1 MATAISRI
9 IAATDNV
16 LQNKPGENAVGGV
29 GAPPNAAAAPKP
41 GATTVASGL
50 CAALNTF
57 YAEQAKASGFIP
69 DIYEIIFADPIIENA
84 SIVPPGPLDKSLAG
98 GSVTATAAGQLLGE
112 KQSMSPTVRQ
122 KSATAGQQIVQ
133 FIDTVIRSSSYITA
147 QQKVIWNSDT
157 NEWNNNGNPQ
167 RFAWFSISCDAQPLK
182 YDPKQNDFAYR
193 MVYTV
198 APYQTPVASEY
209 FESGAFRGVH
219 KVFNYWFTG
228 QNTQVLQYEQE
239 FNKLW
244 SQAITGYSTAENTKQ
259 SVNSRE
265 LWKKRVMPASG
276 QARQGGDG
284 KTFEPGANAADYLYS
299 VDQANI
305 RLVVLGDP
313 AWIPSP
319 KAMQPGKF
327 VSAPFEAD
335 GTINAKASGAY
346 FEFAWNQPQDYNLS
360 TGIMDTGKNNYFAD
374 RSQGKAGLAQEA
386 VTYQA
391 THCKSTFR
399 AGKFTQELK
408 GIWVTDTAPV
418 NTTDAGR
425 NTGAPTAPTQPSGV
439 GDRII
444 SATGVVSPGSRIIQ
458 STSKILQAGAAL
470 AVPKALESKAR
481 EAITDVVKSISGAQ
495 PVPAKPP
502 SIDGDGVEPNTEL
515 QPPPVLPGEPVV
527 GGPIANNNTLEVE
540 LLPTPSPTPPQGI
553 VDDDQGT

>member
-1 MATAISRI
+1 MATAIPRI
-9 IAATDNV
+9 ISATDNV
-16 LQNKPGENAVGGV
+16 PQTKPGESAVGGV

-41 GATTVASGL
+41 GATTVGSGL

-57 YAEQAKASGFIP
+57 YAEQAKKSGFIP
-69 DIYEIIFADPIIENA
+69 DVYEIKFADPILENA
-84 SIVPPGPLDKSLAG
+84 SVVPPGPLDKSMAG
-98 GSVTATAAGQLLGE
+98 GTVTATAADQLLSE

-147 QQKVIWNSDT
+147 QQKVTWNSET
-157 NEWNNNGNPQ
+157 NAWDNNGPSPQ
-167 RFAWFSISCDAQPLK
+167 RFAWFSVSCEAQPLQ
-182 YDPKQNDFAYR
+182 YDPKQNDFAYK
-193 MVYTV
+193 MIYTV

-209 FESGAFRGVH
+209 FESGASRGVH

-244 SQAITGYSTAENTKQ
+244 SQAITSDAATAAAGKQ
-259 SVNSRE
+259 SINSRE

-299 VDQANI
+299 VDLANI
-305 RLVVLGDP
+305 RLVIMGDP

-327 VSAPFEAD
+327 VTAPFEAD

-346 FEFAWNQPQDYNLS
+346 FEFAWNQPRDYDLN
-360 TGIMDTGKNNYFAD
+360 TGLMDPGKNNYFVD
-374 RSQGKAGLAQEA
+374 RAQGKAGLAQEA

-391 THCKSTFR
+391 TNCKSTFR
-399 AGKFTQELK
+399 GGKFTQELK
-408 GIWVTDTAPV
+408 GIWVTDTAPTK
-418 NTTDAGR
+418 TTDTGR
-425 NTGAPTAPTQPSGV
+425 NTTPPTTTAKTSGV

-444 SATGVVSPGSRIIQ
+444 AATGGVLPTNQIIQ
-458 STSKILQAGAAL
+458 STSRVLQAGAAS
-470 AVPKALESKAR
+470 AVPAAEEYA
-481 EAITDVVKSISGAQ
+481 APAPTTNVITSISGAQ
-495 PVPAKPP
+495 PLPAKPA
-502 SIDGDGVEPNTEL
+502 SIDGADIPTTQF
-515 QPPPVLPGEPVV
+515 QPPPTLRGNPTGGADGLDLSPAPDPNPSQGVV
-527 GGPIANNNTLEVE
+527 N
-540 LLPTPSPTPPQGI
+540 
-553 VDDDQGT
+553 DDQGT

>member
-1 MATAISRI
+1 MATAIPRI
-9 IAATDNV
+9 ISATDKV
-16 LQNKPGENAVGGV
+16 PQTKPGESAVGGV

-41 GATTVASGL
+41 GATTLGSGL

-57 YAEQAKASGFIP
+57 YAEQAKSSGFIP
-69 DIYEIIFADPIIENA
+69 DVYEIKFADPILENA
-84 SIVPPGPLDKSLAG
+84 SIVPPGPLDKSMAG
-98 GSVTATAAGQLLGE
+98 GSVTATAADQLLSE

-147 QQKVIWNSDT
+147 QQKVIWNSET
-157 NEWNNNGNPQ
+157 NTWDPNGPSPQ
-167 RFAWFSISCDAQPLK
+167 RFAWFSVSCDAQPLK
-182 YDPKQNDFAYR
+182 YDPKQNDFAYK
-193 MVYTV
+193 MIYTV

-209 FESGAFRGVH
+209 FDSGASRGVH

-228 QNTQVLQYEQE
+228 QNTQILQYEQE

-244 SQAITGYSTAENTKQ
+244 SQAITSYSTAEDLKQ

-265 LWKKRVMPASG
+265 LWKKRTMPASG

-305 RLVVLGDP
+305 RLVIMGDP

-346 FEFAWNQPQDYNLS
+346 FEFAWNQPRDYDLN
-360 TGIMDTGKNNYFAD
+360 TGLMDPGKNNYFAD

-391 THCKSTFR
+391 THCKSTFKG
-399 AGKFTQELK
+399 GKFTQELK
-408 GIWVTDTAPV
+408 GIWVTDTAPTK
-418 NTTDAGR
+418 TTDTGR
-425 NTGAPTAPTQPSGV
+425 NTTPPTVPAKTSGV

-444 SATGVVSPGSRIIQ
+444 AATGGVLPTNQIIQ
-458 STSKILQAGAAL
+458 STSKVLQAGAASV
-470 AVPKALESKAR
+470 VPANAEYTAP
-481 EAITDVVKSISGAQ
+481 APTTNVITSISGAQ
-495 PVPAKPP
+495 PLPAKPA
-502 SIDGDGVEPNTEL
+502 SVDGADIPTTQF
-515 QPPPVLPGEPVV
+515 QPPPVLSGKPGENRL
-527 GGPIANNNTLEVE
+527 GGFDL
-540 LLPTPSPTPPQGI
+540 SPTPPQG
-553 VDDDQGT
+553 VVNDDQGT

>member
-1 MATAISRI
+1 MATAIPRI
-9 IAATDNV
+9 ISATDKV
-16 LQNKPGENAVGGV
+16 PQTKPGESAVGGV
-29 GAPPNAAAAPKP
+29 GAPPKADAAPKP
-41 GATTVASGL
+41 GATTLGSGL
-50 CAALNTF
+50 CAALNAF
-57 YAEQAKASGFIP
+57 YAEQAKSSGFIP
-69 DIYEIIFADPIIENA
+69 DVYEIKFADPILENA
-84 SIVPPGPLDKSLAG
+84 SIVPPGPLDKSMAG
-98 GSVTATAAGQLLGE
+98 GSVTATAADQLLSE

-147 QQKVIWNSDT
+147 QQKVIWNSET
-157 NEWNNNGNPQ
+157 NTWDPNGPSPQ
-167 RFAWFSISCDAQPLK
+167 RFAWFSVSCDAQPLK
-182 YDPKQNDFAYR
+182 YDPKQNDFAYK
-193 MVYTV
+193 MIYTV

-209 FESGAFRGVH
+209 FDSGASRGVH

-228 QNTQVLQYEQE
+228 QNTQILQYEQE

-244 SQAITGYSTAENTKQ
+244 SQAITSYSTAEDLKQ

-265 LWKKRVMPASG
+265 LWKKRTMPASG

-305 RLVVLGDP
+305 RLVIMGDP

-346 FEFAWNQPQDYNLS
+346 FEFAWNQPRDYDLN
-360 TGIMDTGKNNYFAD
+360 TGLMDPGKNNYFAD

-399 AGKFTQELK
+399 GGKFTQELK
-408 GIWVTDTAPV
+408 GIWVTDTAPTK
-418 NTTDAGR
+418 TTDTGR
-425 NTGAPTAPTQPSGV
+425 NTTPPTVPAKTSGV

-444 SATGVVSPGSRIIQ
+444 AATGGALPTNQIIQ
-458 STSKILQAGAAL
+458 STSKVLQAGAASV
-470 AVPKALESKAR
+470 VPANAEYTAP
-481 EAITDVVKSISGAQ
+481 APTINVITSISGAQ
-495 PVPAKPP
+495 PLPAKSP
-502 SIDGDGVEPNTEL
+502 SIDGADIPTTQF
-515 QPPPVLPGEPVV
+515 QPPPVLSGKPGENRLGGFDLSPDPSQGVV
-527 GGPIANNNTLEVE
+527 N
-540 LLPTPSPTPPQGI
+540 
-553 VDDDQGT
+553 DDQGT

>member
-1 MATAISRI
+1 MATAIPRI
-9 IAATDNV
+9 ISATDKV
-16 LQNKPGENAVGGV
+16 TQTKPGESAVGGV

-41 GATTVASGL
+41 GATTLGSGL

-57 YAEQAKASGFIP
+57 YAEQAKSSGFIP
-69 DIYEIIFADPIIENA
+69 DVYEIKFADPILENA
-84 SIVPPGPLDKSLAG
+84 SIVPPGPLDKSMAG
-98 GSVTATAAGQLLGE
+98 GSVTATAADQLLSE

-147 QQKVIWNSDT
+147 QQKVIWNSET
-157 NEWNNNGNPQ
+157 NTWDPNGPSPQ
-167 RFAWFSISCDAQPLK
+167 RFAWFSVSCDAQPLK
-182 YDPKQNDFAYR
+182 YDPKQNDFAYK
-193 MVYTV
+193 MIYTV

-209 FESGAFRGVH
+209 FDSGASRGVH

-228 QNTQVLQYEQE
+228 QNTQILQYEQE

-244 SQAITGYSTAENTKQ
+244 SQAITSYSTAEDLKQ

-265 LWKKRVMPASG
+265 LWKKRTMPASG

-305 RLVVLGDP
+305 RLVIMGDP

-346 FEFAWNQPQDYNLS
+346 FEFAWNQPRDYDLN
-360 TGIMDTGKNNYFAD
+360 TGLMDPGKNNYFAD

-391 THCKSTFR
+391 THCKSTFKG
-399 AGKFTQELK
+399 GKFTQELK
-408 GIWVTDTAPV
+408 GIWVTDTAPTK
-418 NTTDAGR
+418 TTDTGR
-425 NTGAPTAPTQPSGV
+425 NTTPPTAPAKTSGV

-444 SATGVVSPGSRIIQ
+444 AATGGVLPTNQIIQ
-458 STSKILQAGAAL
+458 STSKVLQAGAASV
-470 AVPKALESKAR
+470 VPANAEYTAP
-481 EAITDVVKSISGAQ
+481 APTTNVITSISGAQ
-495 PVPAKPP
+495 PLPAKPA
-502 SIDGDGVEPNTEL
+502 SVDGADIPTTQF
-515 QPPPVLPGEPVV
+515 QPPPVLSGKPGENRL
-527 GGPIANNNTLEVE
+527 GGVDL
-540 LLPTPSPTPPQGI
+540 SPTPPQG
-553 VDDDQGT
+553 VVNDDQGT

>member
-1 MATAISRI
+1 MATTAIPRI
-9 IAATDNV
+9 ISATDKV
-16 LQNKPGENAVGGV
+16 PQTKPGENAVGGV
-29 GAPPNAAAAPKP
+29 GAPPTAAAAPRP
-41 GATTVASGL
+41 GATTVGSGL

-69 DIYEIIFADPIIENA
+69 DVYEIKFADPILENA
-84 SIVPPGPLDKSLAG
+84 SVVPPGPLDKSMAG
-98 GSVTATAAGQLLGE
+98 GTANATAADQLLSE
-112 KQSMSPTVRQ
+112 KQNMSPTVRQ

-147 QQKVIWNSDT
+147 QQKVTWNPDT
-157 NEWNNNGNPQ
+157 NAWENNGPSPQ
-167 RFAWFSISCDAQPLK
+167 RFAWFSVSCEAQPLQ
-182 YDPKQNDFAYR
+182 YDPKQNDFAYK
-193 MVYTV
+193 MIYTI

-209 FESGAFRGVH
+209 FDSGASRGVH

-228 QNTQVLQYEQE
+228 QNTQVIQYEQE

-244 SQAITGYSTAENTKQ
+244 SQAITSYSTALDTKQ

-299 VDQANI
+299 VDQATI
-305 RLVVLGDP
+305 RLIIMGDP

-346 FEFAWNQPQDYNLS
+346 FEFAWNQPRDYDLN
-360 TGIMDTGKNNYFAD
+360 TGLMDPGKNNYFAD

-391 THCKSTFR
+391 THCTSTFKG
-399 AGKFTQELK
+399 GKFTQELK
-408 GIWVTDTAPV
+408 GIWVTETTPTK
-418 NTTDAGR
+418 TTDTGR
-425 NTGAPTAPTQPSGV
+425 NTNPATTTAKTSSV
-439 GDRII
+439 SDRII
-444 SATGVVSPGSRIIQ
+444 AATNGALPANRIIQ
-458 STSKILQAGAAL
+458 STSKVLQAGAAS
-470 AVPKALESKAR
+470 AVPATTEYTAP
-481 EAITDVVKSISGAQ
+481 APTTDVITSISGAQ
-495 PVPAKPP
+495 PLPAKPA
-502 SIDGDGVEPNTEL
+502 SVDGADLPTTEF
-515 QPPPVLPGEPVV
+515 QPPPVLSGKPGENGL
-527 GGPIANNNTLEVE
+527 GGFDLSPAPDPN
-540 LLPTPSPTPPQGI
+540 PSQGI
-553 VDDDQGT
+553 VNDDQGT

>member
-1 MATAISRI
+1 MATAIPRI
-9 IAATDNV
+9 ISATDKV
-16 LQNKPGENAVGGV
+16 PQTKPGESAVGGV
-29 GAPPNAAAAPKP
+29 GAPPKADAAPKP
-41 GATTVASGL
+41 GATTLGSGL

-57 YAEQAKASGFIP
+57 YAEQAKSSGFIP
-69 DIYEIIFADPIIENA
+69 DVYEIKFADPILENA
-84 SIVPPGPLDKSLAG
+84 SIVPPGPLDKSMAG
-98 GSVTATAAGQLLGE
+98 GSVTATAADQLLSE

-147 QQKVIWNSDT
+147 QQKVIWNSET
-157 NEWNNNGNPQ
+157 NTWDPNGPSPQ
-167 RFAWFSISCDAQPLK
+167 RFAWFSVSCDAQPLK
-182 YDPKQNDFAYR
+182 YDPKQNDFAYK
-193 MVYTV
+193 MIYTV

-209 FESGAFRGVH
+209 FDSGASRGVH

-228 QNTQVLQYEQE
+228 QNTQILQYEQE

-244 SQAITGYSTAENTKQ
+244 SQAITSYSTAEDLKQ

-265 LWKKRVMPASG
+265 LWKKRTMPASG

-305 RLVVLGDP
+305 RLVIMGDP

-346 FEFAWNQPQDYNLS
+346 FEFAWNQPRDYDLN
-360 TGIMDTGKNNYFAD
+360 TGLMDPGKNNYFAD

-399 AGKFTQELK
+399 GGKFTQELK
-408 GIWVTDTAPV
+408 GIWVTDTAPTK
-418 NTTDAGR
+418 TTDTGR
-425 NTGAPTAPTQPSGV
+425 NTTPPTVPAKTSGV

-444 SATGVVSPGSRIIQ
+444 AATGGALPTNQIIQ
-458 STSKILQAGAAL
+458 STSKVLQAGAASV
-470 AVPKALESKAR
+470 VPANAEYTAP
-481 EAITDVVKSISGAQ
+481 APTTNVITSISGAQ
-495 PVPAKPP
+495 PLPAKPA
-502 SIDGDGVEPNTEL
+502 SVEGVDIPTTQF
-515 QPPPVLPGEPVV
+515 QPPPVLSGKPGENRLGGFDLSPDPSQGVV
-527 GGPIANNNTLEVE
+527 N
-540 LLPTPSPTPPQGI
+540 
-553 VDDDQGT
+553 DDQGT

>member
-1 MATAISRI
+1 MATAIPRI
-9 IAATDNV
+9 ISATDKV
-16 LQNKPGENAVGGV
+16 PQTKPGESAVGGV

-41 GATTVASGL
+41 GATTLGSGL
-50 CAALNTF
+50 CAALNAH
-57 YAEQAKASGFIP
+57 YAEQAKIRGSIP
-69 DIYEIIFADPIIENA
+69 DVYEIKFADPILENA
-84 SIVPPGPLDKSLAG
+84 SIVPPGPLDKSMAG
-98 GSVTATAAGQLLGE
+98 GSVTATAADQLLSE

-147 QQKVIWNSDT
+147 QQKVIWNSET
-157 NEWNNNGNPQ
+157 NTWDPNGPSPQ
-167 RFAWFSISCDAQPLK
+167 RFAWFSVSCDAQPLK
-182 YDPKQNDFAYR
+182 YDPKQNDFAYK
-193 MVYTV
+193 MIYTV

-209 FESGAFRGVH
+209 FDSGASRGVH

-228 QNTQVLQYEQE
+228 QNTQILQYEQE

-244 SQAITGYSTAENTKQ
+244 SQAITSYSTAEDTKQ

-265 LWKKRVMPASG
+265 LWKKRTMPASG

-305 RLVVLGDP
+305 RLVIMGDP

-346 FEFAWNQPQDYNLS
+346 FEFAWNQPRDYDLN
-360 TGIMDTGKNNYFAD
+360 TGLMDPGKNNYFAD

-391 THCKSTFR
+391 THCKSTFKG
-399 AGKFTQELK
+399 GKFTQELK
-408 GIWVTDTAPV
+408 GIWVTDTAPTK
-418 NTTDAGR
+418 TTDTGR
-425 NTGAPTAPTQPSGV
+425 NTTPPTTPAKTSGV

-444 SATGVVSPGSRIIQ
+444 AATGGVLPTNQIIQ
-458 STSKILQAGAAL
+458 STSKVLQAGAASV
-470 AVPKALESKAR
+470 VPANAEYTAP
-481 EAITDVVKSISGAQ
+481 APTTNVITSISGAQ
-495 PVPAKPP
+495 PLPAKPA
-502 SIDGDGVEPNTEL
+502 SIDGADVPTTQF
-515 QPPPVLPGEPVV
+515 QPPPVLSGKPGENRL
-527 GGPIANNNTLEVE
+527 GGFDL
-540 LLPTPSPTPPQGI
+540 SPDPPQG
-553 VDDDQGT
+553 VVNDDQGT

>member
-1 MATAISRI
+1 MATTAIPRI
-9 IAATDNV
+9 ISATDNV
-16 LQNKPGENAVGGV
+16 PQTKPGESAVGGV
-29 GAPPNAAAAPKP
+29 GAPPNAASAPKP
-41 GATTVASGL
+41 GATTLGSGL
-50 CAALNTF
+50 CAALNAH
-57 YAEQAKASGFIP
+57 YAEQAKIRGSIP
-69 DIYEIIFADPIIENA
+69 DIYEIKFADSIIENA

-98 GSVTATAAGQLLGE
+98 GSVTATAADQLLSE

-147 QQKVIWNSDT
+147 QQKVIWNPETSTWDP
-157 NEWNNNGNPQ
+157 NGPSPQ
-167 RFAWFSISCDAQPLK
+167 RFAWFSVSCEAQPLK
-182 YDPKQNDFAYR
+182 YDKKQNDFAYK
-193 MVYTV
+193 MIYTV

-209 FESGAFRGVH
+209 FDSGAPRGVH

-244 SQAITGYSTAENTKQ
+244 SQAITSYSLAEDTKQ
-259 SVNSRE
+259 LVNSRE

-305 RLVVLGDP
+305 RLVIMGDP

-327 VSAPFEAD
+327 VTAPFEAD

-346 FEFAWNQPQDYNLS
+346 FEFAWNQPRDYDLN

-374 RSQGKAGLAQEA
+374 RSKGKAGLAQEA

-391 THCKSTFR
+391 IQCKSIFKG
-399 AGKFTQELK
+399 GKFTQELQ
-408 GIWVTDTAPV
+408 GIWVTDTTS
-418 NTTDAGR
+418 NKTTDAGR
-425 NTGAPTAPTQPSGV
+425 NTTPPTTTAKTSGV
-439 GDRII
+439 GN
-444 SATGVVSPGSRIIQ
+444 SIIQ
-458 STSKILQAGAAL
+458 STSTVLQAGAVSTL
-470 AVPKALESKAR
+470 PKDAEYTAP
-481 EAITDVVKSISGAQ
+481 APTTNIITSISGAQ
-495 PVPAKPP
+495 PLPAKPA
-502 SIDGDGVEPNTEL
+502 SVDGAEL
-515 QPPPVLPGEPVV
+515 PTTQFQPPPVISGKPGENGLGGFGQPPV
-527 GGPIANNNTLEVE
+527 
-540 LLPTPSPTPPQGI
+540 PTPVPPQGI
-553 VDDDQGT
+553 VNDDQGT

>member
-1 MATAISRI
+1 MATAIPRI
-9 IAATDNV
+9 ISATDKV
-16 LQNKPGENAVGGV
+16 PQTKPGESAVGGV

-41 GATTVASGL
+41 GATTLGSGL
-50 CAALNTF
+50 CAALNAH
-57 YAEQAKASGFIP
+57 YAEQAKIRGSIP
-69 DIYEIIFADPIIENA
+69 DIYEIKFADPILENA
-84 SIVPPGPLDKSLAG
+84 SIVPPGPLDKSMAG
-98 GSVTATAAGQLLGE
+98 GSVTATAADQLLSE

-147 QQKVIWNSDT
+147 QQKVIWNSET
-157 NEWNNNGNPQ
+157 NTWDPNGPSPQ
-167 RFAWFSISCDAQPLK
+167 RFAWFSVSCDAQPLK
-182 YDPKQNDFAYR
+182 YDPKQNDFAYK
-193 MVYTV
+193 MIYTV

-209 FESGAFRGVH
+209 FDSGASRGVH

-228 QNTQVLQYEQE
+228 QNTQILQYEQE

-244 SQAITGYSTAENTKQ
+244 SQAITSYSTAEDTKQ

-265 LWKKRVMPASG
+265 LWKKRTMPASG

-305 RLVVLGDP
+305 RLVIMGDP

-346 FEFAWNQPQDYNLS
+346 FEFAWNQPRDYDLN
-360 TGIMDTGKNNYFAD
+360 TGLMDPGKNNYFAD

-391 THCKSTFR
+391 THCKSTFKG
-399 AGKFTQELK
+399 GKFTQELK
-408 GIWVTDTAPV
+408 GIWVTDTAPTK
-418 NTTDAGR
+418 TTDTGR
-425 NTGAPTAPTQPSGV
+425 NTTPPTTPAKTSGV

-444 SATGVVSPGSRIIQ
+444 AATGGVLPTNQIIQ
-458 STSKILQAGAAL
+458 STSKVLQAGAASV
-470 AVPKALESKAR
+470 VPANAEYTAP
-481 EAITDVVKSISGAQ
+481 APTTNVITSISGAQ
-495 PVPAKPP
+495 PLPAKPA
-502 SIDGDGVEPNTEL
+502 SIDGADIPTTQF
-515 QPPPVLPGEPVV
+515 QPPPVLSGKPGENRL
-527 GGPIANNNTLEVE
+527 GGFDL
-540 LLPTPSPTPPQGI
+540 SPTPPQG
-553 VDDDQGT
+553 VVNDDQGT

>member
-1 MATAISRI
+1 MATTAIPRI
-9 IAATDNV
+9 ISATDNV
-16 LQNKPGENAVGGV
+16 PQTKPGESAVGGV

-41 GATTVASGL
+41 GATTLGSGL

-57 YAEQAKASGFIP
+57 YAEQAKKSGFIP
-69 DIYEIIFADPIIENA
+69 DVYEIKFADPILENA
-84 SIVPPGPLDKSLAG
+84 SVVPPGPLDKSMAG
-98 GSVTATAAGQLLGE
+98 GSVTATAADQLLSE

-147 QQKVIWNSDT
+147 QQKVIWNPET
-157 NEWNNNGNPQ
+157 NTWDPNGPSPQ
-167 RFAWFSISCDAQPLK
+167 RFAWFSVSCEAQPLK
-182 YDPKQNDFAYR
+182 YDPKQNDFAYK
-193 MVYTV
+193 MIYTV

-209 FESGAFRGVH
+209 FDSGASRGVH

-244 SQAITGYSTAENTKQ
+244 SQAITSYSTAEDLKQ

-305 RLVVLGDP
+305 RLVIMGDP

-346 FEFAWNQPQDYNLS
+346 FEFAWNQPRDYDLN
-360 TGIMDTGKNNYFAD
+360 TGIMDPGKNNYFAD
-374 RSQGKAGLAQEA
+374 RSKGKAGLAQEA

-391 THCKSTFR
+391 THCKSTFKG
-399 AGKFTQELK
+399 GKFTQELK
-408 GIWVTDTAPV
+408 GIWVTDTTPTK
-418 NTTDAGR
+418 TTDTGR
-425 NTGAPTAPTQPSGV
+425 NTTPPTTPAKTSGV
-439 GDRII
+439 GN
-444 SATGVVSPGSRIIQ
+444 SIIQ
-458 STSKILQAGAAL
+458 STSTVLQAGAVSTL
-470 AVPKALESKAR
+470 PKDAEYTAP
-481 EAITDVVKSISGAQ
+481 APTTNIITSISGAQ
-495 PVPAKPP
+495 PLPAKPA
-502 SIDGDGVEPNTEL
+502 SVDGAEL
-515 QPPPVLPGEPVV
+515 PTTQFQPPPVISGKPGENGLGGFGLPPV
-527 GGPIANNNTLEVE
+527 PD
-540 LLPTPSPTPPQGI
+540 PTPPQGI
-553 VDDDQGT
+553 VNDDQGT

>member
-1 MATAISRI
+1 MATAIPRI
-9 IAATDNV
+9 ISATDNV
-16 LQNKPGENAVGGV
+16 PQSKPGETVVGSV
-29 GAPPNAAAAPKP
+29 GAPPTAAAAPKP

-57 YAEQAKASGFIP
+57 YAEQAKTSGFIP
-69 DIYEIIFADPIIENA
+69 DVYEIKFADSIIENA
-84 SIVPPGPLDKSLAG
+84 SVVPPGPLDKSMAG
-98 GSVTATAAGQLLGE
+98 GTVASTAADQLLSE

-133 FIDTVIRSSSYITA
+133 FIDTVVRSSSYITA
-147 QQKVIWNSDT
+147 QQKVTWNTETDSWD
-157 NEWNNNGNPQ
+157 NNGPSPQ
-167 RFAWFSISCDAQPLK
+167 RFAWFSVSCEAQPLQ
-182 YDPKQNDFAYR
+182 YDPKQNDFAYK
-193 MVYTV
+193 MIYTV

-209 FESGAFRGVH
+209 FESGALRGVH

-244 SQAITGYSTAENTKQ
+244 SQAITSDAATAAAGKQ

-299 VDQANI
+299 VDLANI
-305 RLVVLGDP
+305 RLVIMGDP

-327 VSAPFEAD
+327 VTAPFEAD

-346 FEFAWNQPQDYNLS
+346 FEFAWNRPRDYDLG
-360 TGIMDTGKNNYFAD
+360 TGLMDAGKNNYFAD

-391 THCKSTFR
+391 TSCKSIFR
-399 AGKFTQELK
+399 GGKFTQELK
-408 GIWVTDTAPV
+408 GIWVTDTAPSK
-418 NTTDAGR
+418 TTDAGR
-425 NTGAPTAPTQPSGV
+425 STGPATDTAKTSGV

-444 SATGVVSPGSRIIQ
+444 AATNGVLPASRIIQ
-458 STSKILQAGAAL
+458 STSKVLQAGAAS
-470 AVPKALESKAR
+470 ALPAAEEFTAP
-481 EAITDVVKSISGAQ
+481 APTPNVITPISGAQ
-495 PVPAKPP
+495 PLPARPV
-502 SIDGDGVEPNTEL
+502 SIEGAESVTEF
-515 QPPPVLPGEPVV
+515 QPPPVIRGNPTAGFDGLDLSPV
-527 GGPIANNNTLEVE
+527 PT
-540 LLPTPSPTPPQGI
+540 PTPSQGI
-553 VDDDQGT
+553 VNDDQGT

>member
-1 MATAISRI
+1 MATAIPRI
-9 IAATDNV
+9 ISATDKV
-16 LQNKPGENAVGGV
+16 PQTKPGESAVGGV

-41 GATTVASGL
+41 GATTLGSGL

-57 YAEQAKASGFIP
+57 YAEQAKSSGFIP
-69 DIYEIIFADPIIENA
+69 DVYEIKFADPILENA
-84 SIVPPGPLDKSLAG
+84 SIVPPGPLDKSMAG
-98 GSVTATAAGQLLGE
+98 GSVTATAADQLLSE

-147 QQKVIWNSDT
+147 QQKVIWNSET
-157 NEWNNNGNPQ
+157 NTWDPNGPSPQ
-167 RFAWFSISCDAQPLK
+167 RFAWFSVSCDAQPLK
-182 YDPKQNDFAYR
+182 YDPKQNDFAYK
-193 MVYTV
+193 MIYTV

-209 FESGAFRGVH
+209 FDSGASRGVH

-228 QNTQVLQYEQE
+228 QNTQILQYEQE

-244 SQAITGYSTAENTKQ
+244 SQAITSYSTAEDTKQ

-265 LWKKRVMPASG
+265 LWKKRTMPASG

-284 KTFEPGANAADYLYS
+284 KTFEPGDNAADYLYS

-305 RLVVLGDP
+305 RLVIMGDP

-346 FEFAWNQPQDYNLS
+346 FEFAWNQPRDYDLN
-360 TGIMDTGKNNYFAD
+360 TGLMDPGKNNYFAD

-391 THCKSTFR
+391 THCKSTFKG
-399 AGKFTQELK
+399 GKFSQELK
-408 GIWVTDTAPV
+408 GIWVTDTAPTK
-418 NTTDAGR
+418 TTDTGR
-425 NTGAPTAPTQPSGV
+425 NTKPPTVPAKTSGV

-444 SATGVVSPGSRIIQ
+444 AATGGVLPTNQIIQ
-458 STSKILQAGAAL
+458 STSKVLQAGAASV
-470 AVPKALESKAR
+470 VPANAEYTAP
-481 EAITDVVKSISGAQ
+481 APTTNVITSISGAQ
-495 PVPAKPP
+495 PLPAKPA
-502 SIDGDGVEPNTEL
+502 SVDGADIPTTQF
-515 QPPPVLPGEPVV
+515 QPPPVLSGKPGENRL
-527 GGPIANNNTLEVE
+527 GGFDL
-540 LLPTPSPTPPQGI
+540 SPDPPQG
-553 VDDDQGT
+553 VVNDDQGT

>member
-1 MATAISRI
+1 MATAIPRI
-9 IAATDNV
+9 ISATDKV
-16 LQNKPGENAVGGV
+16 PQTKPGESAVGGV
-29 GAPPNAAAAPKP
+29 GAPPKADAAPKP
-41 GATTVASGL
+41 GATTLGSGL
-50 CAALNTF
+50 CAALNAF
-57 YAEQAKASGFIP
+57 YAEQAKSSGFIP
-69 DIYEIIFADPIIENA
+69 DVYEIKFADPILENA
-84 SIVPPGPLDKSLAG
+84 SIVPPGPLDKSMAG
-98 GSVTATAAGQLLGE
+98 GSVTATAADQLLSE

-147 QQKVIWNSDT
+147 QQKVIWNSET
-157 NEWNNNGNPQ
+157 NTWDPNGPSPQ
-167 RFAWFSISCDAQPLK
+167 RFAWFSVSCDAQPLK
-182 YDPKQNDFAYR
+182 YDPKQNDFAYK
-193 MVYTV
+193 MIYIV

-209 FESGAFRGVH
+209 FDSGASRGVH

-228 QNTQVLQYEQE
+228 QNTQILQYEQE

-244 SQAITGYSTAENTKQ
+244 SQAITSYSTAEDLKQ

-265 LWKKRVMPASG
+265 LWKKRTMPASG

-305 RLVVLGDP
+305 RLVIMGDP

-346 FEFAWNQPQDYNLS
+346 FEFAWNQPRDYDLN
-360 TGIMDTGKNNYFAD
+360 TGLMDPGKNNYFAD

-399 AGKFTQELK
+399 GGKFTQELK
-408 GIWVTDTAPV
+408 GIWVTDTAPTK
-418 NTTDAGR
+418 TTDTGR
-425 NTGAPTAPTQPSGV
+425 NTTPPTVPAKTSGV

-444 SATGVVSPGSRIIQ
+444 AATGGALPTNQIIQ
-458 STSKILQAGAAL
+458 STSKVLQAGAASV
-470 AVPKALESKAR
+470 VPANAEYTAP
-481 EAITDVVKSISGAQ
+481 APTINVITSISGAQ
-495 PVPAKPP
+495 PLPAKSP
-502 SIDGDGVEPNTEL
+502 SIDGADIPTTQF
-515 QPPPVLPGEPVV
+515 QPPPVLSGKPGENRLGGFDLSPDPSQGVV
-527 GGPIANNNTLEVE
+527 N
-540 LLPTPSPTPPQGI
+540 
-553 VDDDQGT
+553 DDQGT

>member
-1 MATAISRI
+1 MATAIPRI
-9 IAATDNV
+9 ISATDKV
-16 LQNKPGENAVGGV
+16 PQTKPGESAVGGV
-29 GAPPNAAAAPKP
+29 GAPPKADAAPKP
-41 GATTVASGL
+41 GATTLGSGL
-50 CAALNTF
+50 CAALNAF
-57 YAEQAKASGFIP
+57 YAEQAKSSGFIP
-69 DIYEIIFADPIIENA
+69 DVYEIKFADPILENA
-84 SIVPPGPLDKSLAG
+84 SIVPPGPLDKSMAG
-98 GSVTATAAGQLLGE
+98 GSVTATAADQLLSE

-147 QQKVIWNSDT
+147 QQKVIWNSET
-157 NEWNNNGNPQ
+157 NTWDPNGPSPQ
-167 RFAWFSISCDAQPLK
+167 RFAWFSVSCDAQPLK
-182 YDPKQNDFAYR
+182 YDPKQNDFAYK
-193 MVYTV
+193 MIYTV

-209 FESGAFRGVH
+209 FDSGASRGVH

-228 QNTQVLQYEQE
+228 QNTQILQYEQE

-244 SQAITGYSTAENTKQ
+244 SQAITSYSTAEDLKQ

-265 LWKKRVMPASG
+265 LWKKRTMPASG

-305 RLVVLGDP
+305 RLVIMGDP

-346 FEFAWNQPQDYNLS
+346 FEFAWNQPRDYDLN
-360 TGIMDTGKNNYFAD
+360 TGLMDPGKNNYFAD

-399 AGKFTQELK
+399 GGKFTQELK
-408 GIWVTDTAPV
+408 GIWVTDTAPTK
-418 NTTDAGR
+418 TTDTGR
-425 NTGAPTAPTQPSGV
+425 NTTPPTVPAKTSGV

-444 SATGVVSPGSRIIQ
+444 AATGGALPTNQIIQ
-458 STSKILQAGAAL
+458 STSKVLQAGAASV
-470 AVPKALESKAR
+470 VPANAEYTAP
-481 EAITDVVKSISGAQ
+481 APTTNVITSISGAQ
-495 PVPAKPP
+495 PLPAKPA
-502 SIDGDGVEPNTEL
+502 SVDGADIPTTQF
-515 QPPPVLPGEPVV
+515 QPPPVLSGKPGENRLGGFDLSPDPSQGVV
-527 GGPIANNNTLEVE
+527 N
-540 LLPTPSPTPPQGI
+540 
-553 VDDDQGT
+553 DDQGT

>member
-1 MATAISRI
+1 MATAIPRI
-9 IAATDNV
+9 ISATDKV
-16 LQNKPGENAVGGV
+16 PQTKPGESAVGGV

-41 GATTVASGL
+41 GATTLGSGL

-57 YAEQAKASGFIP
+57 YAEQAKSSGFIP
-69 DIYEIIFADPIIENA
+69 DVYEIKFADPILENA
-84 SIVPPGPLDKSLAG
+84 SIVPPGPLDKSMAG
-98 GSVTATAAGQLLGE
+98 GSVTATAADQLLSE

-147 QQKVIWNSDT
+147 QQKVIWNSET
-157 NEWNNNGNPQ
+157 NTWDPNGPSPQ
-167 RFAWFSISCDAQPLK
+167 RFAWFSVSCDAQPLK
-182 YDPKQNDFAYR
+182 YDPKQNDFAYK
-193 MVYTV
+193 MIYTV

-209 FESGAFRGVH
+209 FDSGASRGVH

-228 QNTQVLQYEQE
+228 QNTQILQYEQE

-244 SQAITGYSTAENTKQ
+244 SQAITSYSTAEDTKQ

-265 LWKKRVMPASG
+265 LWKKRTMPASG

-305 RLVVLGDP
+305 RLVIMGDP

-346 FEFAWNQPQDYNLS
+346 FEFAWNQPRDYDLN
-360 TGIMDTGKNNYFAD
+360 TGLMDPGKNNYFAD

-391 THCKSTFR
+391 THCKSTFKG
-399 AGKFTQELK
+399 GKFSQELK
-408 GIWVTDTAPV
+408 GIWVTDTAPTK
-418 NTTDAGR
+418 TTDTGR
-425 NTGAPTAPTQPSGV
+425 NTKPPTVPAKTSGV

-444 SATGVVSPGSRIIQ
+444 AATGGVLPTNQIIQ
-458 STSKILQAGAAL
+458 STSKVLQAGAASV
-470 AVPKALESKAR
+470 VPANAEYTAP
-481 EAITDVVKSISGAQ
+481 APTTNVITSISGAQ
-495 PVPAKPP
+495 PLPAKPA
-502 SIDGDGVEPNTEL
+502 SVDGADIPTTQF
-515 QPPPVLPGEPVV
+515 QPPPVLSGKPGENRL
-527 GGPIANNNTLEVE
+527 GGFDL
-540 LLPTPSPTPPQGI
+540 SPDPPQG
-553 VDDDQGT
+553 VVNDDQGT